1 MWGTPAVPAHKA
13 RASLLCVSHSGT
25 PAPQLGSGMAGPDR
39 GNAERQRER
48 GKKIRKKNKIKI
60 RLYNFYISQ
69 LGEIPEIF
77 PRFSPECTDG
87 VEPSPC
93 RCQGVK
99 FSAALRGTFE
109 NKLRLK
115 EAPGGSRRCSR
126 GGDSGGHPDPEPR
139 PRWVRSPGGRPAP
152 ARDAPQL
159 RGAASFGE
167 NLRG

>member
-1 MWGTPAVPAHKA
+1 MWGTPAVPSRKA
-13 RASLLCVSHSGT
+13 RANLVCVSHSGT

-39 GNAERQRER
+39 RNAERQRER
-48 GKKIRKKNKIKI
+48 WGKLGKKNKIKI
-60 RLYNFYISQ
+60 RLYSFYISQ

-77 PRFSPECTDG
+77 PCFSPECTDG

-115 EAPGGSRRCSR
+115 EAPGGSRRCSWGGGSR
-126 GGDSGGHPDPEPR
+126 GGPGPRAPAEVGAEPR
-139 PRWVRSPGGRPAP
+139 GRPAP
-152 ARDAPQL
+152 ARDARQL